1 MPLLLLAPSLF
12 QLLYLS
18 LARSDLGCLL
28 FCSPRLEVGTLE
40 KKKEKEKQSL
50 LLCLLHFY
58 LDHHD
63 PRNSQCA
70 PLHLKREREREREGN
85 EGQGGGERELERLD
99 D

>member
-50 LLCLLHFY
+50 LHFY

-70 PLHLKREREREREGN
+70 PLHLKRERERERE
-85 EGQGGGERELERLD
+85 LERLD